1 MSLTMS
7 GQPQIPTLL
16 DFDITGFRI
25 AKEGVPEVGGVVE
38 ILDTGEVFTLQLDF
52 RGEGSQWENMCNV
65 GLKYEIHFDAEGI
78 GPWPH
83 NDRHLGTTT
92 GQLVPGKLDYS
103 VLYSIPNGIPDAGVY
118 RLAAMMTFQNWK
130 GVLGFAEGL
139 VIQVHPQEE

>member
-16 DFDITGFRI
+16 DLDITNFRI
-25 AKEGVPEVGGVVE
+25 AKEAVPEIGGVVE
-38 ILDTGEVFTLQLDF
+38 ILDTNEVFTLQLDF

-92 GQLVPGKLDYS
+92 GQLVPGKLAYS
-103 VLYSIPNGIPDAGVY
+103 VQYSVPGGISNEGVY
-118 RLAAMMTFQNWK
+118 RLSSMLTFQNWK

-139 VIQVHPQEE
+139 VIQVSSLEE